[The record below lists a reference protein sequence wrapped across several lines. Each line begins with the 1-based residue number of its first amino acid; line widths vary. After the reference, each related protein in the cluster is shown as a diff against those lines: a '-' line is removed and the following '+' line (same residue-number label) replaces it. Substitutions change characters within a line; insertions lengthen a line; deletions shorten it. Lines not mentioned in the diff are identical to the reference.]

1 MARKLLLVCGIVS
14 SLLYVAANVFG
25 AMAWAGYD
33 SISQPVSELGAIGA
47 PSQAIML
54 MLGTPYGILTI
65 VFGFGVWLAAND
77 KRTLRVVAG
86 LLVGYGIACL
96 LAPLTPIHQR
106 GTTWTLTD
114 TLHIVFT
121 VVDVLFIL
129 LIIVFGAL
137 SFGKNFR
144 VYSIVTVLVGIM
156 SGTLL
161 GLDVPHFGLWERIN
175 IYAFLLWVAVFAVV
189 LLRAHEGQ
197 AAVRAHLAR
206 RAIKTATR

>member
-14 SLLYVAANVFG
+14 SLLYVAANIFG

-54 MLGTPYGILTI
+54 ALGTPYGILTI
-65 VFGFGVWLAAND
+65 VFGFGVWLGAQGKN
-77 KRTLRVVAG
+77 TLRVVAG
-86 LLVGYGIACL
+86 LFVGYGIACL
-96 LAPLTPIHQR
+96 MAPLTPIHQR
-106 GTTWTLTD
+106 GVAWTLTD

-121 VVDVLFIL
+121 IVDVLFIL

-137 SFGKNFR
+137 AFGKSFR
-144 VYSIVTVLVGIM
+144 SYSIGTILVGVV

-161 GLDVPHFGLWERIN
+161 GLDAPHFGLWERIN

-189 LLRAHEGQ
+189 LLRAQKEQ
-197 AAVRAHLAR
+197 AVVQAHLAR
-206 RAIKTATR
+206 RGIKTATR